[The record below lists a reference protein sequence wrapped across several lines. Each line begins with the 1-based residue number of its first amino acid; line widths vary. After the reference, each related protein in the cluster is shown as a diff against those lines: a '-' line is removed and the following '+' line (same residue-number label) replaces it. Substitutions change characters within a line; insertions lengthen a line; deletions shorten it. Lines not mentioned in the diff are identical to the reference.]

1 MCCGAKSRTNV
12 VARRGHPLPA
22 ARAVAPSAAQA
33 SRAAPPAA
41 PQVQFEYAG
50 KTRMT
55 VLSPITGIRYH
66 FDAPGARVV
75 VDARDQ
81 GMMIHVPDLRPVR
94 FARNT

>member
-1 MCCGAKSRTNV
+1 VNAN
-12 VARRGHPLPA
+12 RGI
-22 ARAVAPSAAQA
+22 
-33 SRAAPPAA
+33 AAPPVRIATLSA
-41 PQVQFEYAG
+41 SQRSSAPPQVQFEYVG

-66 FDAPGARVV
+66 FDSPGAQVI

-94 FARNT
+94 FTRNV